1 MTLQGDDMTE
11 QEILDVLSNC
21 AKNSR
26 PHHRFLTT
34 IEHYRHSNKQ
44 LYATIM
50 KELSVCNNE
59 QELLDKLEE

>member
-1 MTLQGDDMTE
+1 MTE
-11 QEILDVLSNC
+11 KEILDVLSNH

-34 IEHYRHSNKQ
+34 IEHYRHSNPQ
-44 LYATIM
+44 LYARLIEEM
-50 KELSVCNNE
+50 SKCNNE